1 MRTWRVLTGLFAF
14 VLFALI
20 GSVLQKA
27 YAAESLRFMTGE
39 SLKHNLSVCLQK
51 SDAIA
56 ILDAEVKGGFE
67 AAAELWNKSAQC
79 GNTDV
84 VGPTVGKV
92 VHSAPVVRGEQKM
105 TVSVVEI
112 IGQSGEVMGYFLTSA
127 KVEAKRDRNA

>member
-1 MRTWRVLTGLFAF
+1 MKSWRVLHWLMAF
-14 VLFALI
+14 VCFSACAAGI
-20 GSVLQKA
+20 SYAFGAETQK
-27 YAAESLRFMTGE
+27 FMTGE
-39 SLKHNLSVCLQK
+39 VLKHNLSVCLQK

-56 ILDAEVKGGFE
+56 IVDAEIKGGYE
-67 AAAELWNKSAQC
+67 AAAAVWTAAAQC

-92 VHSAPVVRGEQKM
+92 VHSAPAVRGEKKI

-112 IGQSGEVMGYFLTSA
+112 IGQNGEVMGYFLTSG